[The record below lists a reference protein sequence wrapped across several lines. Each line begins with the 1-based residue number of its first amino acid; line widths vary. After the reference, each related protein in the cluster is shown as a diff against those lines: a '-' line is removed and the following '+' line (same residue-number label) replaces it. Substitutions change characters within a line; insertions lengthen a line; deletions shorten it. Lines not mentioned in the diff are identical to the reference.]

1 MKLSK
6 KLKWKHQESNRVELN
21 SSRYS
26 VRKEKLQWISKQS
39 NRLEWNSVKV
49 LCCSENRE
57 NPSINSKCIDW
68 NESSHSSPSNLYS
81 TQPKHKHFA
90 RQQIHVCQQN
100 VDWAQL
106 DAHLFGYE
114 WHSICIH
121 APDFSLLI

>member
-6 KLKWKHQESNRVELN
+6 SNRVELKT
-21 SSRYS
+21 SRNS

-39 NRLEWNSVKV
+39 NRLEWNSVKF
-49 LCCSENRE
+49 LCWSENRE
-57 NPSINSKCIDW
+57 RSSINSKCIDW

-90 RQQIHVCQQN
+90 RRQIHVCQQN

-106 DAHLFGYE
+106 DAHSFGCE
-114 WHSICIH
+114 WHILHVYMHQIFPFFYRKNYH
-121 APDFSLLI
+121 QK